1 MMLGKEA
8 QRLLLPV
15 DIRFLWGSL
24 LAALL
29 LNLLPLGRITWMPDV
44 LLLALVFWCLHEPRR
59 VGVLVACGF
68 GLVMDVHRSTLLGM
82 HGLVYALAVYVV
94 YLLHRRLSQFKA
106 HWQALQLFGV
116 FVAAHGMLWLLQ
128 LAGGGQWPGAGLWWA
143 PVLETALWP
152 VLDRLLLAPQR
163 RAPDR
168 DLTRP
173 L

>member
-1 MMLGKEA
+1 MMFGREA

-15 DIRFLWGSL
+15 DIRFMWGSL

-29 LNLLPLGRITWMPDV
+29 LNLLPLGRITWMPDF
-44 LLLALVFWCLHEPRR
+44 LLLTLVFWCLHEPRH

-68 GLVMDVHRSTLLGM
+68 GLIMDVHRTNLLGM
-82 HGLVYALAVYVV
+82 HALVYAAAAYVA
-94 YLLHRRLSQFKA
+94 YLLHRRLLLFKV

-116 FVAAHGMLWLLQ
+116 FMAAHGLLWLLY

-143 PVLETALWP
+143 PVLEAVLWP
-152 VLDRLLLAPQR
+152 ILDRVLLAPQR